1 MASALVESS
10 LSLTLYTGPASK
22 GQCPDF
28 LDLCGLS
35 EEVFFVFFRGF
46 LIGCKLTTHILC
58 LPYFKNF
65 TITFGPFIKIS

>member
-10 LSLTLYTGPASK
+10 LSLALYTGPASK

-35 EEVFFVFFRGF
+35 EEVLLFFFEDF
-46 LIGCKLTTHILC
+46 
-58 LPYFKNF
+58 
-65 TITFGPFIKIS
+65 